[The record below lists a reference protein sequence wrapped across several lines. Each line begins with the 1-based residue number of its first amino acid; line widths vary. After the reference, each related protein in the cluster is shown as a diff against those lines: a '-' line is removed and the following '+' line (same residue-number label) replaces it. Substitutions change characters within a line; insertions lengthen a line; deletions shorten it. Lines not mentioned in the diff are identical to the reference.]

1 MASNINA
8 HAISALLAKAAESHP
23 RISGQPTDDDIF
35 KMTEVLYPIL
45 HNAKYDMIVVPGH
58 INHNL
63 VGLIQH
69 TTSYAATWG
78 APFPRPLRPP
88 PYDTHIPDDATPVVR
103 NRMEAAHATVVSDFE
118 VYNAAEEGT
127 SAFIRAVV
135 DDVWIKPLR
144 DPVTIY
150 NSVTAYTLI
159 EYLRTNSGGLH
170 NIDLALLPSEMLHYY
185 ANEDGIPEFI
195 LALEKAREKLA
206 RGGVPMSDATLLAT
220 AHSQVMASL
229 HYPEATREWERLPPT
244 SKTWTAWQLKYREA
258 NVERMRLLKAN
269 PTSFGAANNVSGSDM
284 KAETAAIEAALN
296 NIANAATSDSALMT
310 QIMAQLKAITT
321 RMDTLQHGQTQPAP
335 KNPAKSSKFV
345 PRVYTQA
352 EALAIFDP
360 TGYCSTHG
368 WRVHASHT
376 SLTCKKQGKNYN
388 TAATRANT
396 MGSSNMN
403 KGWETNTNPM

>member
-1 MASNINA
+1 
-8 HAISALLAKAAESHP
+8 
-23 RISGQPTDDDIF
+23 
-35 KMTEVLYPIL
+35 
-45 HNAKYDMIVVPGH
+45 
-58 INHNL
+58 
-63 VGLIQH
+63 
-69 TTSYAATWG
+69 
-78 APFPRPLRPP
+78 
-88 PYDTHIPDDATPVVR
+88 
-103 NRMEAAHATVVSDFE
+103 
-118 VYNAAEEGT
+118 
-127 SAFIRAVV
+127 
-135 DDVWIKPLR
+135 
-144 DPVTIY
+144 
-150 NSVTAYTLI
+150 
-159 EYLRTNSGGLH
+159 
-170 NIDLALLPSEMLHYY
+170 
-185 ANEDGIPEFI
+185 
-195 LALEKAREKLA
+195 
-206 RGGVPMSDATLLAT
+206 MSDATLLAT

-296 NIANAATSDSALMT
+296 SIANAATSDSALMT

-376 SLTCKKQGKNYN
+376 SLTCKKQGKNHN

-396 MGSSNMN
+396 MGGSNKN